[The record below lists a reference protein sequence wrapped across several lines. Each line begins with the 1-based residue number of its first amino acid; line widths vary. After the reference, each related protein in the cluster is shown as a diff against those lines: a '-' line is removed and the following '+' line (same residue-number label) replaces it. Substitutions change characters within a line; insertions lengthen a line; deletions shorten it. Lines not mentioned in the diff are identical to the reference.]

1 MSKPVCAIIG
11 VGPGNGLS
19 FAKKFSKQGYSIALC
34 SRNLERLQEYADQI
48 GDAFAFEYDV
58 TDVRAADTVFSKI
71 KERLGPVSV
80 LIYNAGAGDFSNFD
94 DSTIES
100 FQRAWEVNAGGL
112 FSAVKA
118 LLTDLRS
125 CRGNIVVI
133 GATASLRGGINTV
146 PFASAKS
153 AQRSLAQSLAK
164 SLGPDGIHVSYVIVD
179 GVINLKTT
187 RRNMP
192 DKPDDFFM
200 NPDDIA
206 NSVYFLTEQKETA
219 WTFELDLRPFG
230 EKW

>member
-1 MSKPVCAIIG
+1 P
-11 VGPGNGLS
+11 
-19 FAKKFSKQGYSIALC
+19 
-34 SRNLERLQEYADQI
+34 
-48 GDAFAFEYDV
+48 
-58 TDVRAADTVFSKI
+58 
-71 KERLGPVSV
+71 
-80 LIYNAGAGDFSNFD
+80 
-94 DSTIES
+94 
-100 FQRAWEVNAGGL
+100 
-112 FSAVKA
+112 
-118 LLTDLRS
+118 DLRS
-125 CRGNIVVI
+125 SGGNIVII

-164 SLGPDGIHVSYVIVD
+164 SLGPEGIHVCYVIVD
-179 GVINLKTT
+179 GVINLETT

-206 NSVYFLTEQKETA
+206 DSVYFLTEQKETA